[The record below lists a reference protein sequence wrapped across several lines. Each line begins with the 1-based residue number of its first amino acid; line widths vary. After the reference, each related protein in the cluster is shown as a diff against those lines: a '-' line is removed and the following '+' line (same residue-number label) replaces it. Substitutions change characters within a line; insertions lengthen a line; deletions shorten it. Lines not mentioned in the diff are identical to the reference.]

1 MNKNYKDR
9 FSYEYHIYNDKDL
22 NHIQHRINN
31 INKNFVPRKIKNVQK
46 PIFKYTSTISGL
58 KTSKAT
64 KTFDLENRMWPSNK
78 ALHKIQKT
86 IHNRYTILNKLLP
99 VESRYI
105 KYISKFDWTF
115 INQESLGLTKMKNRL
130 KMDGRTLNNLFSNIL
145 INNNYRLLNKNLN
158 ILVKNLDKGHSIQ
171 IVKMK
176 RILNKNMND
185 YSLFFNLLFSML
197 EYLFEIKNS
206 KFPKK
211 TLNQGKADK
220 YIKNVK
226 KRNRIQHNLLPLLI
240 VNELN
245 VVSNLYTPYK
255 FSKYSY
261 NKMPYNRNSVQH
273 GVFDPNNFKY
283 TDFLKLVI
291 LCANLSM
298 NSDVKYK

>member
-1 MNKNYKDR
+1 
-9 FSYEYHIYNDKDL
+9 
-22 NHIQHRINN
+22 
-31 INKNFVPRKIKNVQK
+31 
-46 PIFKYTSTISGL
+46 
-58 KTSKAT
+58 
-64 KTFDLENRMWPSNK
+64 
-78 ALHKIQKT
+78 
-86 IHNRYTILNKLLP
+86 
-99 VESRYI
+99 
-105 KYISKFDWTF
+105 
-115 INQESLGLTKMKNRL
+115 
-130 KMDGRTLNNLFSNIL
+130 
-145 INNNYRLLNKNLN
+145 
-158 ILVKNLDKGHSIQ
+158 
-171 IVKMK
+171 
-176 RILNKNMND
+176 MND